1 MRKLDSKTR
10 GCTYS
15 RKDGNARANSLL
27 HQLET
32 GAAAHEKNSVAD
44 RKVSSKPLGAD
55 NFVYRIVPPDIL
67 PHEAK
72 ITSAIKQRRRMK
84 SARPS
89 KNLLG
94 AAKLFRHPM
103 DYLCADSEPLFPS
116 HYPKRH
122 ASDCLK

>member
-1 MRKLDSKTR
+1 MPARTAFCTNSKL
-10 GCTYS
+10 
-15 RKDGNARANSLL
+15 ARPLTKRIWS
-27 HQLET
+27 
-32 GAAAHEKNSVAD
+32 AD
-44 RKVSSKPLGAD
+44 WKGSSKPLGAD

-84 SARPS
+84 SARPP

-94 AAKLFRHPM
+94 AAKLLRHPM
-103 DYLCADSEPLFPS
+103 DYLCADSEPVFPS
-116 HYPKRH
+116 QHSKRH